1 MSEEG
6 KQKIIEFLKSFSGS
20 EKGVASVAE
29 IMKGTGI
36 DRQTLSKLIKELEME
51 GKIAG
56 AGRAAGVYGYKITG

>member
-6 KQKIIEFLKSFSGS
+6 KQKILDFLGSFSGS
-20 EKGVASVAE
+20 EKGVASVPE

-56 AGRAAGVYGYKITG
+56 AGRAAGVTGYKIAG